1 LKPFFGILGTTMGA
15 KSILTLDWQE
25 IEEKKVGDYFL
36 HL

>member
-1 LKPFFGILGTTMGA
+1 MRA

-36 HL
+36 YL